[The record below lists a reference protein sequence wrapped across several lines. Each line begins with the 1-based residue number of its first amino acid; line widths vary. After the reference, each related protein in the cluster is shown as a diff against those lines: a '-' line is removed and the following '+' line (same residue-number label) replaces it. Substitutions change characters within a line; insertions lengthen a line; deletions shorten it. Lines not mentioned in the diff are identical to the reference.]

1 MRAQRTGRRNQTR
14 RLRAR
19 ALWVCFFAGLIAIA
33 MAVRPGLRMSFTRPA
48 WAQAEML
55 QNRAAAEE
63 AKEAEA
69 KKASAANAPAPV
81 AGQPAKAETK
91 ANFADPKQQQI
102 ADDSAAL
109 LKLANSLKA
118 EVDKTTSDT
127 LSVAVIRQA
136 AEIEKLAHKM
146 RTKGTPQ

>member
-1 MRAQRTGRRNQTR
+1 
-14 RLRAR
+14 
-19 ALWVCFFAGLIAIA
+19 
-33 MAVRPGLRMSFTRPA
+33 
-48 WAQAEML
+48 ML

-81 AGQPAKAETK
+81 ATEPAKQGTK
-91 ANFADPKQQQI
+91 ASFTDPKQQQI
-102 ADDSAAL
+102 ADDSGAL
-109 LKLANSLKA
+109 LKLANSLKT

-136 AEIEKLAHKM
+136 DEIEKLAHKM
-146 RTKGTPQ
+146 RTK

>member
-1 MRAQRTGRRNQTR
+1 MRAQRTGRRKQAR
-14 RLRAR
+14 RLRTR
-19 ALWVCFFAGLIAIA
+19 ALWVCFFAGLLAVA
-33 MAVRPGLRMSFTRPA
+33 LAVRPGLRVSFARPA

-55 QNRAAAEE
+55 QNRAAAED

-81 AGQPAKAETK
+81 ADEPAKQATK

-109 LKLANSLKA
+109 LKLANSLKT

-136 AEIEKLAHKM
+136 AEIERLAHKM
-146 RTKGTPQ
+146 RTK